1 MSEEKVKAIASDLK
15 ARLEGTVLSDDL
27 SRTIY
32 SSGACIYS
40 VRPLVIVQPR
50 HREDV
55 VRCVAYAG
63 KNGIPL
69 TARGGGMGRAGQGI
83 GAGIQAL
90 RTRL

>member
-1 MSEEKVKAIASDLK
+1 MMTAGKIEAIASDLK
-15 ARLEGTVLSDDL
+15 TIVEGTVLSDDL

-40 VRPLVIVQPR
+40 VRPMVIVQPR

-55 VRCVAYAG
+55 VQCVRYAA

-69 TARGGGMGRAGQGI
+69 TARERGSSWI
-83 GAGIQAL
+83 S
-90 RTRL
+90 